1 MRKTILSIAAM
12 LAIGM
17 FFSLSATAED
27 RTEAEDCAACH
38 FAPHMAWVV
47 DTYYDSSH
55 AMSFGSPQANTY
67 CAKCHSPFQADPDA
81 SYGNKEPVPQDEWEA
96 VTCGSC
102 HPPHDL
108 RVEWGTPIGNYD
120 IAAADWSP
128 LYDANELC
136 VSCHTGSRHTGPDEF
151 KGYGDVMFHK
161 KDVGCID
168 CHMAKV
174 PTDYDPEERR
184 HTHTFDVGA
193 NLPYSCGVG
202 PGGCHSNHK
211 EEWAAK
217 QILKNKIHGK

>member
-1 MRKTILSIAAM
+1 MPCR
-12 LAIGM
+12 
-17 FFSLSATAED
+17 
-27 RTEAEDCAACH
+27 
-38 FAPHMAWVV
+38 
-47 DTYYDSSH
+47 SSGGPP
-55 AMSFGSPQANTY
+55 SGVTTSPQKTWY
-67 CAKCHSPFQADPDA
+67 
-81 SYGNKEPVPQDEWEA
+81 
-96 VTCGSC
+96 
-102 HPPHDL
+102 
-108 RVEWGTPIGNYD
+108 
-120 IAAADWSP
+120 P

-136 VSCHTGSRHTGPDEF
+136 TSCHTGSRHASPSDF
-151 KGYGDVMFHK
+151 QGYGDVMYHK

-217 QILKNKIHGK
+217 QILKGKMHGKK